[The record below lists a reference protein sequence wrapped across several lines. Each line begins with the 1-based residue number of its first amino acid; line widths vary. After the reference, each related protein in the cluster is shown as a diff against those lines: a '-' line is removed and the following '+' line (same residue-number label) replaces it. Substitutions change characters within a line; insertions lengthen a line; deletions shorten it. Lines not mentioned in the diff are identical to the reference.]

1 MIDRTYFEIAIINA
15 PLDVVLA
22 AFDSYPAMRV
32 RSVRIPFEVPNSITE
47 EHILWSPASSRELTA
62 VLPSSGFVLAFANT
76 TFRFETLVVRSAPR
90 GGDDGLDELVYH
102 SDGALKRAVR
112 VMKDP
117 RWVYWEEGEPLSFED
132 TSRYQLKIKP
142 KRLDRPLLLTYLG
155 AFGADVTSDAF
166 WASSTAAASFTL
178 KEEWAARANEQP
190 TPCPYCG
197 KLLRTARAKQCQHC
211 FRDRHGA
218 EG

>member
-1 MIDRTYFEIAIINA
+1 MIDRDYFEIAIIKA
-15 PLDVVLA
+15 PLDAILG

-32 RSVRIPFEVPNSITE
+32 RSVRIPFELPSSISC
-47 EHILWSPASSRELTA
+47 EHILWSPASSPELTA
-62 VLPSSGFVLAFANT
+62 VLPGAGFVLAFANT
-76 TFRFETLVVRSAPR
+76 TFRFDTLSVRSTAR
-90 GGDDGLDELVYH
+90 SGDDGLDELVYH
-102 SDGALKRAVR
+102 SDGGLKRAVR

-142 KRLDRPLLLTYLG
+142 QRLDRSLLLTYLS

-166 WASSTAAASFTL
+166 WSTSTAAASFTL
-178 KEEWAARANEQP
+178 KDEWAARANEQP
-190 TPCPYCG
+190 IPCPYCG

-211 FRDRHGA
+211 FIDWHDA